1 MSKQI
6 SAINIL
12 SDSCPRG
19 GPFQT
24 QILIRLVISIRIR
37 FTLLR
42 SITSIINTA
51 PAFGNRK
58 DHINLA
64 SLLLTG
70 WDSTGCAGAGRLAR
84 WKRAGS
90 PQGELSGAEA
100 RPAGEHG
107 FCRRQSLKAA
117 KLGKWSGHAGRCS
130 SGTGILEQLNASI
143 GLCDVLLRWL

>member
-6 SAINIL
+6 SAINVL
-12 SDSCPRG
+12 SDACPRG

-24 QILIRLVISIRIR
+24 QILIRLVISIRIP

-51 PAFGNRK
+51 PAFGNHK

-70 WDSTGCAGAGRLAR
+70 WDSTDCASAGRLVC
-84 WKRAGS
+84 WKQAGS
-90 PQGELSGAEA
+90 AQGLLSGAEV

-107 FCRRQSLKAA
+107 FCRRQSLKGAE
-117 KLGKWSGHAGRCS
+117 LGKWSWPAGWCS
-130 SGTGILEQLNASI
+130 LGTGIL
-143 GLCDVLLRWL
+143 G

>member
-6 SAINIL
+6 SAINVL
-12 SDSCPRG
+12 SDACPRG
-19 GPFQT
+19 GPFQA
-24 QILIRLVISIRIR
+24 QILIRLVISIRIP

-42 SITSIINTA
+42 SITGIINTA

-70 WDSTGCAGAGRLAR
+70 WDSAGCASVGRLAR

-90 PQGELSGAEA
+90 ARGELSGAEA
-100 RPAGEHG
+100 RPAEEHG
-107 FCRRQSLKAA
+107 FYRRHGLKGAELS
-117 KLGKWSGHAGRCS
+117 KRSWHAGWHS
-130 SGTGILEQLNASI
+130 SGTGMLE
-143 GLCDVLLRWL
+143 